1 MKVAFSTPDG
11 FVREISARIPRP
23 VKSAFFS
30 AVKNPVL
37 HPMKLRKIGEK
48 EVYFYTSLW

>member
-1 MKVAFSTPDG
+1 VCSPFIAGTSL
-11 FVREISARIPRP
+11 SQ
-23 VKSAFFS
+23 
-30 AVKNPVL
+30 NPVL